1 MARSLSFM
9 SINHLFAEL
18 VGRGKYGGLGIKS
31 GTARKPRVIS
41 MQRPSNATTVE
52 RKKRNQTQTS
62 RKINALE
69 NLSNNYA
76 YRSEDPS
83 WSNQYLWPR
92 LRQLVLKNLDDGA
105 SIIDVGCGNG
115 AISKMLADL
124 NYRVVGVD
132 PSESGISVATS
143 HPTRVNF
150 YTRST
155 YDSLA
160 QEFGKFD
167 AVVSLEVVEH
177 CFSPQNFAQSVYELL
192 SPGGVAI
199 ISTPFHGYW
208 KNLAL
213 AVTGKFDRHWN
224 PLWEGGHIKFW
235 SEATLRVLLRETGF
249 VQIEFERVGRIP
261 PFAKSMIAIAR
272 KP

>member
-1 MARSLSFM
+1 M
-9 SINHLFAEL
+9 
-18 VGRGKYGGLGIKS
+18 Y
-31 GTARKPRVIS
+31 
-41 MQRPSNATTVE
+41 
-52 RKKRNQTQTS
+52 
-62 RKINALE
+62 
-69 NLSNNYA
+69 NLSKNYS
-76 YRSEDPS
+76 YHSEDPS

-92 LRQLVLKNLDDGA
+92 LEQLVLRHLNDGA

-115 AISKMLADL
+115 LISKNLADL
-124 NYRVVGVD
+124 TFKVVGVD
-132 PSESGISVATS
+132 PSESGIAAATKS
-143 HPTRVNF
+143 PTRVDF

-155 YDSLA
+155 YDDLV
-160 QEFGKFD
+160 QEFGRFD

-177 CFSPQNFAQSVYELL
+177 CFSPQNYAKTVYDLL
-192 SPGGVAI
+192 SPGGIAF

-213 AVTGKFDRHWN
+213 AIAGKFDQHWG

-235 SEATLRVLLRETGF
+235 SESTLRVLLQGTGF

-261 PFAKSMIAIAR
+261 PLAKSMIAIAR